1 VLSGG
6 LAAALVLM
14 NTDRSLAGLFEFT
27 ILVATAAMLVG
38 YMAVG
43 LAGLKLLSGPMRV
56 IGLAGTLYSLFALYA
71 SGLEATLWCFAL
83 IAAGWPVLLYARAK
97 P

>member
-1 VLSGG
+1 VL
-6 LAAALVLM
+6 L
-14 NTDRSLAGLFEFT
+14 NTDRSLSGLFEFT

-43 LAGLKLLSGPMRV
+43 LAGLKLLSGPLRFIGLAGPLRF

>member
-1 VLSGG
+1 
-6 LAAALVLM
+6 
-14 NTDRSLAGLFEFT
+14 
-27 ILVATAAMLVG
+27 
-38 YMAVG
+38 
-43 LAGLKLLSGPMRV
+43 LKLLSGPMRFV
-56 IGLAGTLYSLFALYA
+56 GLAGTLYSLFALYA

>member
-1 VLSGG
+1 MKPILLELGSFRLHSFG
-6 LAAALVLM
+6 LLVALGF
-14 NTDRSLAGLFEFT
+14 LAGVL
-27 ILVATAAMLVG
+27 
-38 YMAVG
+38 AVG
-43 LAGLKLLSGPMRV
+43 LAGLKLLSGPLRF